1 MSESSTPEAGT
12 DAPKRRARSKRR
24 STVGRVL
31 LASVMVLALATA
43 LSVVFVY
50 RHLNGNLNVED
61 ITSQLGEDRPE
72 KVYTGNG
79 EPLNVLV
86 LGSDTRD
93 CAGCQIDQEGGAEA
107 SDTTILLH
115 ISADRT
121 RAYGVSIPRDSIV
134 DRPDCGEDDEI
145 PGGTNVMWNA
155 AFSVGQAACTI
166 EQFESETGVFVDHY
180 VVVDFRGFKDMVNAI
195 DGVPVCIPE
204 DIDDPAHNIFIKAG
218 KDRTL
223 KDDEALNYV
232 RARYTLGDGSDIG
245 RIKRQQNFIAAMINK
260 VVSAG
265 TLTRLD
271 RVIGFLDASTKSLT
285 LDPDLGSVAKLG
297 RLAMQLQNIGLDKIQ
312 FITIPNAY
320 YPSDSEFRGRVYWT
334 PAAKEVWKKI
344 SKDEPLTKRLTAG
357 AIDASAPPGAPT
369 PTTPTPTAGETP
381 SETPSETETPSPSQT
396 PSPTTSPEEAQAA
409 EEAGLCA

>member
-1 MSESSTPEAGT
+1 VSESSQPEAGT
-12 DAPKRRARSKRR
+12 GAPKRKARGKRK
-24 STVGRVL
+24 STVGQVL
-31 LASVMVLALATA
+31 LASVVVLALATA

-93 CAGCQIDQEGGAEA
+93 CDGCQIDQEAGAEA

-145 PGGTNVMWNA
+145 PGGTDVMWNA
-155 AFSVGQAACTI
+155 AFSSGQAACTI

-223 KDDEALNYV
+223 RDDEALNYV

-271 RVIGFLDASTKSLT
+271 RVIGFLNASTQSLT
-285 LDPDLGSVAKLG
+285 LDPELGSVAKLG

-320 YPSDSEFRGRVYWT
+320 YPSDSELAGRVHWT
-334 PAAKEVWKKI
+334 PPAKEVWKRI
-344 SKDEPLTKRLTAG
+344 SRDEPLTKRLTAG

-381 SETPSETETPSPSQT
+381 ETPTETPSPSET